1 MVLFNTTTGCMIA
14 EPTLRNVDYKF
25 VDGVSAGVLA
35 KHLLP
40 EYTVIYLPTAQTS
53 PFKIKLGVMFPSCVG
68 YCQRATGVTFHAFT
82 PYRYAKALLR
92 NGAHLMGVRKPKIDR
107 TAQIRAQRE
116 AERARAEQQRML
128 EEQRKER
135 ERLAAE
141 EAARIAEEKQ
151 KQEDLRN
158 RLRRG
163 RRSLLGTEGDELGV
177 S

>member
-1 MVLFNTTTGCMIA
+1 
-14 EPTLRNVDYKF
+14 
-25 VDGVSAGVLA
+25 
-35 KHLLP
+35 
-40 EYTVIYLPTAQTS
+40 
-53 PFKIKLGVMFPSCVG
+53 
-68 YCQRATGVTFHAFT
+68 
-82 PYRYAKALLR
+82 
-92 NGAHLMGVRKPKIDR
+92 MGVRKPKIDR